1 MSILVSLLLLITLL
15 QMSSTK
21 LAKIKDAKET
31 FQALM
36 ELSRLLCTGLD
47 AETLSICVRL
57 CEAGINPEV
66 LATIVSELQKEVA
79 NANET
84 SLSK

>member
-1 MSILVSLLLLITLL
+1 MSN
-15 QMSSTK
+15 TK
-21 LAKIKDAKET
+21 LTQIKEAKET

-47 AETLSICVRL
+47 TETLSICVRL

-66 LATIVSELQKEVA
+66 LATVVKELQKEVA
-79 NANET
+79 NVNEN
-84 SLSK
+84 SVNE